1 MKTEWILI
9 ALMSAGLA
17 LAQEQPNPPPR
28 DEANREPL
36 PPRESERG
44 NVRRPQPPRDGE
56 RGDVRPP
63 LPPREGERGEMRRPL
78 SPREGERGEMRRPTP
93 PREGERVA
101 PEVRNPERHMQMP
114 NNPPMD
120 FEAALRREIGPN
132 AEALKEF
139 GDAMKDRIQQAQRL
153 FQERRFEEGRDML
166 RGIAA
171 QAREMRE
178 LKQRDPERF
187 RMQQQMA
194 ELERRSV
201 EMGQKVRRA
210 PDEEAK
216 KQATAELKE
225 MLTKL
230 FELRQQ
236 EREKSLQQLEREV
249 KEVREALEK
258 RKARRDEMI
267 QHRFDQLTGRAEVM
281 EW

>member
-17 LAQEQPNPPPR
+17 LAQEQPNPPPQPR

-36 PPRESERG
+36 PPREGERG

-63 LPPREGERGEMRRPL
+63 LPPRDGERGEIRRPMP
-78 SPREGERGEMRRPTP
+78 PREGERGGPGT
-93 PREGERVA
+93 
-101 PEVRNPERHMQMP
+101 RNPERRMQMP
-114 NNPPMD
+114 GDAPMD
-120 FEAALRREIGPN
+120 FEAALRREVGSN
-132 AEALKEF
+132 VEALKDF
-139 GDAMKDRIQQAQRL
+139 GDALKDRIQQAQRL

-166 RGIAA
+166 RGIAT

-187 RMQQQMA
+187 QMQHQMA

-216 KQATAELKE
+216 KQATVELKE
-225 MLTKL
+225 ALAKL
-230 FELRQQ
+230 FDLRQQ
-236 EREKSLQQLEREV
+236 DREKSLQQLEREV

-258 RKARRDEMI
+258 RKAKRDEMI
-267 QHRFDQLTGRAEVM
+267 QRRFDQLTGRAEVM

>member
-1 MKTEWILI
+1 MKIEWILI
-9 ALMSAGLA
+9 TLMSAGLT
-17 LAQEQPNPPPR
+17 LAQEQPNPPPNPPR

-36 PPRESERG
+36 PPREGDRG
-44 NVRRPQPPRDGE
+44 NVRRPMPPREGE

-63 LPPREGERGEMRRPL
+63 MPAREGERGEMRRP
-78 SPREGERGEMRRPTP
+78 MP
-93 PREGERVA
+93 PREGGRGG
-101 PEVRNPERHMQMP
+101 PEARNPERHMQIP

-132 AEALKEF
+132 AEAFKEF
-139 GDAMKDRIQQAQRL
+139 AEPLKDRIQQAQRL

-166 RGIAA
+166 HGIAA

-194 ELERRSV
+194 EMERRSV
-201 EMGQKVRRA
+201 ELGQRVRRA
-210 PDEEAK
+210 PDDEAK
-216 KQATAELKE
+216 KSATTELKE
-225 MLTKL
+225 LLNKL
-230 FELRQQ
+230 FESRQQ

-267 QHRFDQLTGRAEVM
+267 QHRFDQLTGRTEVM